1 MVGLEEKRGCRVV
14 LYCIVLLGNELSY
27 VRCVMYDVLSA
38 DVLGMGDVLCFVFLC
53 IPYPNIVK
61 IITYR
66 ITAKEVGRCQIQIQK
81 IPNIFFTYNTG
92 IIRLSFLEK
101 ERTLLP
107 PLISYFSS
115 LSIRSAL
122 DHDVIPQ
129 H

>member
-1 MVGLEEKRGCRVV
+1 MILTDFYAAKLEFKEVPIVFRRCQLIARVV
-14 LYCIVLLGNELSY
+14 LYS
-27 VRCVMYDVLSA
+27 CVFP
-38 DVLGMGDVLCFVFLC
+38 G

-81 IPNIFFTYNTG
+81 IPNIFFTYSTG

-101 ERTLLP
+101 ERTKNSLASFLSFP
-107 PLISYFSS
+107 IFHPYPL
-115 LSIRSAL
+115 
-122 DHDVIPQ
+122 DQ